1 MKENKSN
8 RKIDISVVVP
18 AHNEEALLSLCLES
32 LKSQDF
38 HGAFEVIVVNNH
50 STDKT
55 SEIAKKYPVK
65 VIYESKK
72 GIAFARQKG
81 FQIAKGEVV
90 ASTDADTIVP
100 KNWLARIFEIFK
112 NNPEAVALTGNIDF
126 YGRTKRRLAI
136 FNIISPL
143 ARLNTWIISG
153 RQHLWGANFAI
164 KRDVFHKIGGFDTRL
179 AVGEDHDLGSHA
191 KEFGKIIYQ
200 RDLTVNT
207 SARRFENKINTKN
220 VLGLINAY
228 FLNFFWLLF
237 FKKPKINKFDD
248 IRTDSK
254 STILSLTII
263 KNMRIFAII
272 LILIIFFAVVLFYGF
287 FSPRSQVYGKNY
299 WHLKTR
305 DKVIALSFDDGP
317 NEPYTSQIL
326 DILDKYQIKA
336 TFFTVGENVRYYPE
350 VIKKIVERGNVIG
363 NHSYSHQD
371 NLAITDRKIMEKEI
385 EWAEEEIYQTSG
397 VKPHLF
403 RPPHGYKSPWLMDV
417 IKKDNLITVDWSDM
431 TNDWD
436 QPGTDKIVKNI
447 VKKAR
452 PGGIIVLHDGN
463 KTLHGSPRSQEV
475 EALPKIIESLQ
486 SKGYQF
492 VTVAD
497 LLKVSPYN
505 N

>member
-1 MKENKSN
+1 MKENKSGKN
-8 RKIDISVVVP
+8 INISVVVP

-38 HGAFEVIVVNNH
+38 HGAFEVIVVDNH

-65 VIYESKK
+65 LIYESKK

-81 FQIAKGEVV
+81 FQIARGKII

-100 KNWLARIFEIFK
+100 ENWLTRIVRIFRE
-112 NNPEAVALTGNIDF
+112 NPQAVAVTGNIDF

-143 ARLNTWIISG
+143 ARLSTWILSG
-153 RQHLWGANFAI
+153 RQHLWGANLAI
-164 KRDVFHKIGGFDTRL
+164 RRDVFKKIGGFDSRL
-179 AVGEDHDLGSHA
+179 VAGEDYDLGSHA

-207 SARRFENKINTKN
+207 SARRFENKVKAKN
-220 VLGLINAY
+220 ILGLIDTY
-228 FLNFFWLLF
+228 VINFFWLLF
-237 FKKPKINKFDD
+237 FKKPRVSKFDD
-248 IRTDSK
+248 IRTNSNP
-254 STILSLTII
+254 TILSPKLI
-263 KNMRIFAII
+263 KNMRIFASVTV
-272 LILIIFFAVVLFYGF
+272 LIIFSIIVLFYGF

-299 WHLKTR
+299 WHSKTK
-305 DKVIALSFDDGP
+305 DKIIALTFDDGP

-326 DILDKYQIKA
+326 DILAKYQIKA

-350 VIKKIVERGNVIG
+350 VTKKIIKQGNIIA

-371 NLAITDRKIMEKEI
+371 NLAIADQKIMEKEI
-385 EWAEEEIYQTSG
+385 DWAQEEIYQTSG
-397 VKPHLF
+397 LKPHLF
-403 RPPHGYKSPWLMDV
+403 RPPHGYKSPWLMET
-417 IKKDNLITVDWSDM
+417 IKKDNLIAVGWSDM
-431 TNDWD
+431 TNDWN
-436 QPGTDKIVKNI
+436 QPGLDKIVKNI
-447 VKKAR
+447 IKKAR

-463 KTLHGSPRSQEV
+463 RTLHGSDRSQEV
-475 EALPKIIESLQ
+475 AALPKIIEDLQ
-486 SKGYQF
+486 SKGYKF
-492 VTVAD
+492 VTVSD